1 MQYRVL
7 GSTGLK
13 VSALG
18 FGTMR
23 FKMAGDH
30 VDQDFAVQVLHRAM
44 DLGVNYFDSAVGY
57 CNSESEATLG
67 KALRG
72 RREGKVISTKYPTW
86 DPYTCTA
93 DDCRRVLEQSLSRL
107 DIDYL
112 DVYHMH
118 SLNWDSAQRV
128 LAPGGAIEAAR
139 KAKEEGLVKH
149 LGFSFHDDAKR
160 MLDIRNAAPD
170 FEVVTC
176 QYNLLDRS
184 NEESIA
190 AVHQMGMGVVIM
202 GPVAGGRLG
211 FPSEKLQGLLPGKAV
226 STPELALR
234 FVLSNPNVSV
244 ALSGMN
250 TIEMVEE
257 NAATASDE
265 TALTQQEKQ
274 QIEAMLAENR
284 KLADLY
290 CTGCEYCMPCPNKVN
305 IPAIFRLMNLH
316 RVWGLTDAARER
328 YRHLSSR
335 DSDLLDAS
343 ACVECGQCEP
353 KCPQKIPIIEQLKES
368 HRALGN

>member
-7 GSTGLK
+7 GRTGLK

-23 FKMAGDH
+23 FKMVGNH
-30 VDQDFAVQVLHRAM
+30 VDEDYAIEVLHRAM

-57 CNSESEATLG
+57 CHGESEATLG
-67 KALRG
+67 KALK
-72 RREGKVISTKYPTW
+72 RRRKGKVISTKYPPW
-86 DPYTCTA
+86 GRDLTA
-93 DDCRRVLEQSLSRL
+93 GDYRKILEQSLTRL
-107 DIDYL
+107 QLECL
-112 DVYHMH
+112 DVHNMH
-118 SLNWDSAQRV
+118 GLDWETAQKIF
-128 LAPGGAIEAAR
+128 AKGMAMEAAR

-149 LGFSFHDDAKR
+149 LGFSFHDDPKR
-160 MLDIRNAAPD
+160 MIDICRAAPD
-170 FEVVTC
+170 FDVVTC
-176 QYNLLDRS
+176 QYNLLDRA

-190 AVHQMGMGVVIM
+190 AVREMGVGVVVM

-211 FPSEKLQGLLPGKAV
+211 FPSERLQGLLPGKAA

-250 TIEMVEE
+250 TVEMVEE
-257 NAATASDE
+257 NAATASDK
-265 TALTQQEKQ
+265 TALTEQEKQ

-284 KLADLY
+284 RLADLY
-290 CTGCEYCMPCPNKVN
+290 CTGCEYCLPCPNKVN
-305 IPAIFRLMNLH
+305 IPAVFRLMNLH
-316 RVWGLTDAARER
+316 RVWGLTDAAKQR
-328 YRHLSSR
+328 YRRLDDDESG
-335 DSDLLDAS
+335 LDAS

-368 HRALGN
+368 HKALK

>member
-7 GSTGLK
+7 GRTGLK

-23 FKMAGDH
+23 FKMVENH
-30 VDQDFAVQVLHRAM
+30 VDQDYAIQVLHRAM

-57 CNSESEATLG
+57 CHGESEQTLG
-67 KALRG
+67 KALKG
-72 RREGKVISTKYPTW
+72 RREGKVISTKYPPW
-86 DPYTCTA
+86 GRDLTA
-93 DDCRRVLEQSLSRL
+93 GDYRKILEQSLTRL
-107 DIDYL
+107 DLDYL
-112 DVYHMH
+112 DLHNMH
-118 SLNWDSAQRV
+118 GLDWETAEKV
-128 LAPGGAIEAAR
+128 FAKGMAMEGAR

-149 LGFSFHDDAKR
+149 LGFSFHDDPRR
-160 MLDIRNAAPD
+160 MIDICKLAPD
-170 FEVVTC
+170 FDVVTC
-176 QYNLLDRS
+176 QYNLLDRA
-184 NEESIA
+184 NEESMA
-190 AVHQMGMGVVIM
+190 AVRKMGVGVVVM

-211 FPSEKLQGLLPGKAV
+211 FPSEKLQGALPGRVV

-234 FVLSNPNVSV
+234 FVLTNPSVSV

-274 QIEAMLAENR
+274 QIEAMLQENR
-284 KLADLY
+284 RLADLY

-305 IPAIFRLMNLH
+305 IPAVFRLMNLH
-316 RVWGLTDAARER
+316 RVWGLTDSARER
-328 YRHLSSR
+328 YRHLAGD

-368 HRALGN
+368 HRALGG